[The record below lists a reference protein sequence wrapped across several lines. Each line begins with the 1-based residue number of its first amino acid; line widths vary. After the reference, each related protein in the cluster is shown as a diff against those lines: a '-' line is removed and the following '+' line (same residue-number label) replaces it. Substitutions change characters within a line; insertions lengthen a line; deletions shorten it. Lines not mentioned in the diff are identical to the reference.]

1 MKFSVVASTLALV
14 SSVFAAPLV
23 KRDNSTASTN
33 KTILLTN
40 DDGWAATNIR
50 ATYRELKNAG
60 YNVVMVA
67 PVAQRSGYGG
77 QFSLPT
83 TANLTVD
90 GGFGYPAKGAPS
102 WGYDESDQN
111 IWYFNGT
118 PSSCVA
124 FGLDYL
130 LPTYF
135 NNATVDMV
143 VAGPNEGGNLSP
155 GYYTLSG
162 TIGATYSAVNRG
174 YPAIAFSGTNSNN
187 SFYQDDVDRED
198 DDKFTPNILAK
209 KVVQLVDAVFN
220 SSANHPY
227 LLPITTGLNV
237 NFPNVGDQDDS
248 CLDPEYVFTRL
259 SGEESLVIDL
269 AYNSTSG
276 LFGYTNT
283 ATPALSRCIFGNCD
297 LPSEQW
303 LIDNTKCKTA
313 VSAFSIDYDASYQQA
328 ETIKQYLSPIL

>member
-1 MKFSVVASTLALV
+1 MKLSAVASALALV
-14 SSVFAAPLV
+14 SSVLAAPAV
-23 KRDNSTASTN
+23 KRDSSSSSSN

-40 DDGWAATNIR
+40 DDGWASTNIR

-67 PVAQRSGYGG
+67 PVTQRSGYGG
-77 QFSLPT
+77 QFSVPVS
-83 TANLTVD
+83 ANLTED

-118 PSSCVA
+118 PASCVA
-124 FGLDYL
+124 FGIDYV

-135 NNATVDMV
+135 DNTTVDLV

-162 TIGATYSAVNRG
+162 TVGATYSAVNRG

-187 SFYQDDVDRED
+187 SFYQDDVSREN

-209 KVVQLVDAVFN
+209 KVVLLVDTLFN
-220 SSANHPY
+220 SSANHPN
-227 LLPITTGLNV
+227 LLPVTTGLNV
-237 NFPNVGDQDDS
+237 NFPNVGDQDES
-248 CLDPEYVFTRL
+248 CLDPDYVFTRL
-259 SGEESLVIDL
+259 SGEDSVAPDL
-269 AYNSTSG
+269 AYNETSG
-276 LFGYTNT
+276 LFAFVNT
-283 ATPALSRCIFGNCD
+283 AMPAISKCIFGNCD

-303 LIDNTKCKTA
+303 LISSTTCKTA
-313 VSAFSIDYDASYQQA
+313 VSAFSIDYDASYKQA
-328 ETIKQYLSPIL
+328 ETVQGYLAPIL